1 MAEAEK
7 GIRITIVDLATGEME
22 TTVIW
27 DDYLLICAGSCHRTS
42 LNAYPTT
49 GTHMM
54 TVKGVRTRG

>member
-42 LNAYPTT
+42 LTAYPAT